1 MKDVD
6 RGHAHTSGCCWGCK
20 QSTEKMGGK
29 KKRCAFL
36 LLSSFRTMVWLFV
49 EDFFKVFLDFVP
61 FTSDSVIR
69 AEPGQRVV
77 PFSLHVHRMHTS
89 HGVSVK

>member
-1 MKDVD
+1 MWIAAMHTRVAVVGDVNNQPKK
-6 RGHAHTSGCCWGCK
+6 W
-20 QSTEKMGGK
+20 GGK
-29 KKRCAFL
+29 KNRCAFL